1 MVHYDPPMSAAQIP
15 PPVCPK
21 CGSHRTVIVGRS
33 ENGQTLVLRCN
44 ACGARSEISIDDAYS
59 GAELDD
65 FSATP
70 VPAEDVRFG
79 REDDNHAA

>member
-33 ENGQTLVLRCN
+33 DEGQTLVLRCN
-44 ACGARSEISIDDAYS
+44 ACGARSEIALDEAYS
-59 GAELDD
+59 GAEFGL
-65 FSATP
+65 SADSI
-70 VPAEDVRFG
+70 PAEGDQSFAL
-79 REDDNHAA
+79 EDDNHAA